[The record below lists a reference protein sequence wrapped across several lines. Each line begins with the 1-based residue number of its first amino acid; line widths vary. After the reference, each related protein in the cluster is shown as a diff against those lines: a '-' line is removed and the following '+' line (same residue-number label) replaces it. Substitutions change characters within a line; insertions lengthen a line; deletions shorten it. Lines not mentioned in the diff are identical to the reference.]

1 MHLMFIST
9 VVSAINGL
17 LRVVKELE
25 WSLEDIFDNFGE
37 FWRKITSD
45 SQMRWVIIFNV
56 DL

>member
-1 MHLMFIST
+1 MFIST
-9 VVSAINGL
+9 VVSAINSL